1 MDFILKKLNSRVN
14 VSEEKSVERQTLLRE
29 RVEYMLFQALGVLW
43 NKNIN
48 EISIEKRIDIV
59 VSLRKMSIGQVVAAI
74 RSLDLKNDVLSPKQ
88 IKVLDK
94 YPKLRNQ
101 ALGHGY
107 THDDEEENVE
117 RELEE
122 LYDELV
128 KFDFFARSYDIVE
141 VTKCD
146 NDIYEGIRYSAKD
159 VGTLYKWTCPK
170 KSIRG

>member
-101 ALGHGY
+101 ASEACICSSDGR
-107 THDDEEENVE
+107 N
-117 RELEE
+117 RF
-122 LYDELV
+122 
-128 KFDFFARSYDIVE
+128 K
-141 VTKCD
+141 
-146 NDIYEGIRYSAKD
+146 
-159 VGTLYKWTCPK
+159 
-170 KSIRG
+170 